1 MSKKGKRKEVK
12 KKKKR
17 NLGRCSFKGIPQWEV
32 GLRSRESAHRNSG
45 QWNYA
50 VFSPALSF
58 SSSDQ
63 PRETDSPFPRRR
75 IYQWKTTFPVD
86 TATKS
91 TLFAKRSTK
100 LDAKLRYETRFDRKS
115 TLVRVICHHYT
126 DLDASDQRFL
136 FFSNPCL
143 LFKRISDIYIYS
155 NFESIPVLSP
165 EKILSTTSL
174 SSMRIHF
181 SDKFS
186 RWPISQE
193 NIHWLVVSSWW
204 KTNGWIGGGTRWRL

>member
-1 MSKKGKRKEVK
+1 MSKKGKRKEV

-143 LFKRISDIYIYS
+143 LFKRISDIYI
-155 NFESIPVLSP
+155 F
-165 EKILSTTSL
+165 KF
-174 SSMRIHF
+174 RINPCTF
-181 SDKFS
+181 SGKNSFNNVPFFD
-186 RWPISQE
+186 E
-193 NIHWLVVSSWW
+193 NTFL
-204 KTNGWIGGGTRWRL
+204 G

>member
-1 MSKKGKRKEVK
+1 MSKKGKRKEV

-143 LFKRISDIYIYS
+143 LFKRISDIYIYIQIS
-155 NFESIPVLSP
+155 NQSLYFLRKKFFQQRPFLRWEYISRISFLVDRFRKKISIG
-165 EKILSTTSL
+165 SL
-174 SSMRIHF
+174 YRA
-181 SDKFS
+181 
-186 RWPISQE
+186 
-193 NIHWLVVSSWW
+193 
-204 KTNGWIGGGTRWRL
+204 GGRRMGG